1 MLVEPYIENF
11 MKFNSNSGKAE
22 DVYEVMQALSH
33 FSYHHS
39 EGEMCLQGRK
49 CTTPFLSLML

>member
-39 EGEMCLQGRK
+39 EGEM
-49 CTTPFLSLML
+49 